1 MKKKVKVRI
10 QDRWFLVELEE
21 TSENV
26 YTAVVEGEEF
36 VLNYMDS
43 ITFGKPIAGAE
54 SDDESVSQKL
64 EGEEV
69 SSSVK
74 HLKSPMPGTIQ
85 ELLVSVGD
93 SFKKGDQ
100 ICLLESMKMQ
110 QVIRAESDGT
120 VEDIKISVGES
131 ILDGSVIL
139 NYV

>member
-43 ITFGKPIAGAE
+43 IGVGKPIAKDE
-54 SDDESVSQKL
+54 SDYESGSQKL
-64 EGEEV
+64 EGGKV
-69 SSSVK
+69 FSDVK

-85 ELLVSVGD
+85 EVLVSVGD

-110 QVIRAESDGT
+110 QVIRAESDGK

-131 ILDGSVIL
+131 ILDGAVIL

>member
-1 MKKKVKVRI
+1 M
-10 QDRWFLVELEE
+10 VELEE

-43 ITFGKPIAGAE
+43 IAFGRTIEEDE
-54 SDDESVSQKL
+54 SDYESVSQKL
-64 EGEEV
+64 EGGEV

-85 ELLVSVGD
+85 EVLVSVGD

-110 QVIRAESDGT
+110 QVIRAESDGK

-131 ILDGSVIL
+131 ILDGAVIL

>member
-43 ITFGKPIAGAE
+43 IAFGRPIAEDE
-54 SDDESVSQKL
+54 SDYESVSQKL

-85 ELLVSVGD
+85 EVLVTVGD

-110 QVIRAESDGT
+110 QVIRAEADGT

-131 ILDGSVIL
+131 ILDGAVIL

>member
-43 ITFGKPIAGAE
+43 IAFGRPIAEDE
-54 SDDESVSQKL
+54 SDYESVSQKL

-85 ELLVSVGD
+85 EVLVSVGD

-131 ILDGSVIL
+131 ILDGAVIL

>member
-1 MKKKVKVRI
+1 M
-10 QDRWFLVELEE
+10 ELEE

-26 YTAVVEGEEF
+26 YIAVVDGEEF

-43 ITFGKPIAGAE
+43 IAVGEPIAEDEIGY
-54 SDDESVSQKL
+54 ESVSQKL
-64 EGEEV
+64 EGGKV
-69 SSSVK
+69 FSDVK

-85 ELLVSVGD
+85 EVLVSVGD

-110 QVIRAESDGT
+110 QVIRAESDGK
-120 VEDIKISVGES
+120 VEDSKIYVGES
-131 ILDGSVIL
+131 ILDGAVIL